1 MSRWCRSSE
10 AARMLGVST
19 RTVQRL
25 AEAGVLRGWRFGR
38 ASWWRFDRSDLER
51 LTQDLDLS
59 RLSRLATPDPAPDTL
74 GDSGYD
80 PDA

>member
-1 MSRWCRSSE
+1 MTRWCRSSE

-25 AEAGVLRGWRFGR
+25 AEAGVLPGWRFGH
-38 ASWWRFDRSDLER
+38 ASWWRFDRRALER
-51 LTQDLDLS
+51 LTSDAELS
-59 RLSRLATPDPAPDTL
+59 RLSRLASPERQADTL